1 MGILAW
7 IGVGIIAGFIASRVV
22 NQKRQGLLYDLALGV
37 AGALIGSY
45 VFNTLGEPEIR
56 GLNAYSVGVAAM
68 GAIILLISYHTI
80 AGNQGHR

>member
-7 IGVGIIAGFIASRVV
+7 IGVGIIAGFVASRVV
-22 NQKRQGLLYDLALGV
+22 NQKGHGMVYDLALGV

-45 VFNTLGEPEIR
+45 IFNILGEPGIG
-56 GLNAYSVGVAAM
+56 GLNPYSVGVAAM

-80 AGNQGHR
+80 AGSQGHR

>member
-22 NQKRQGLLYDLALGV
+22 NQKGQGLLYDLALGV
-37 AGALIGSY
+37 VGALIGSY
-45 VFNTLGEPEIR
+45 IFNVLGEPGIG
-56 GLNAYSVGVAAM
+56 GLNPYSVGVAAM

-80 AGNQGHR
+80 VGNQGHR

>member
-7 IGVGIIAGFIASRVV
+7 IGVGVIAGFIASRVV
-22 NQKRQGLLYDLALGV
+22 NQKGQGLIYDLALGV

-45 VFNTLGEPEIR
+45 VFDALGEPDAR
-56 GLNAYSVGVAAM
+56 GFNPYSVGVAAM